1 VTHPTPTDRS
11 STWLTLLRHLTDADP
26 AWGAGGDVEE
36 GFAGVG
42 DIDIV
47 APDHT
52 WARLEESFVAWARD
66 SGLGEVVSCPHRAGT
81 LVLVALGPPGE
92 LFFELEATATKYLR
106 GRALH
111 RAEDLTGLMIMDPR
125 GFRSLRP
132 GARSLLKFMP
142 NGIKWGGR
150 PRWGE
155 AKAERVLEGVRSDSE
170 GARAAARLFA
180 PVHEALLR
188 GAQAAADGRWDR
200 RAMLEVEAWALGRSA
215 AHPRDV
221 LRRLAGRLRG
231 RRSCAVLRAIGAGR
245 RVPGDPEAW
254 LAAVGR
260 DHTVHGRAPR
270 GP

>member
-1 VTHPTPTDRS
+1 VTHPNPTDRS
-11 STWLTLLRHLTDADP
+11 SIWLVLLRHLSDADP

-36 GFAGVG
+36 GFAGLG

-47 APDHT
+47 APHTTWPRLERSFVT
-52 WARLEESFVAWARD
+52 WAREG
-66 SGLGEVVSCPHRAGT
+66 GLGEVVSCPHRAGT
-81 LVLVALGPPGE
+81 LVLLALGPPGE

-106 GRALH
+106 GRALY

-125 GFRSLRP
+125 GFRRIRP

-150 PRWGE
+150 LRWSRD
-155 AKAERVLEGVRSDSE
+155 KAERVLEGVRADPE

-180 PVHEALLR
+180 PVHDALLR
-188 GAQAAADGRWDR
+188 AAQAAADGRWDR

-215 AHPRDV
+215 VHPTEAV
-221 LRRLAGRLRG
+221 RRLGGRLRG

-245 RVPGDPEAW
+245 RVPGDAGQW

-260 DHTVHGRAPR
+260 DHTVHDRT
-270 GP
+270 